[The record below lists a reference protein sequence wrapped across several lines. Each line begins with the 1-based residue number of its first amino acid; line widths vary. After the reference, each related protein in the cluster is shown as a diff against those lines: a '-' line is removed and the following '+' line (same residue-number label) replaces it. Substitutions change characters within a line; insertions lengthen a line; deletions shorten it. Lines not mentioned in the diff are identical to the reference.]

1 MREREAHLV
10 ECCGGCNVWQIY
22 GCTVRTVDDG
32 EERRQPSQSMH
43 SERQRRSRQD
53 QNKPESRDFGEEKVG
68 GMSMCIEN
76 NVLVMVLTEMR
87 STIEYYVLRY
97 TQNFL
102 VEFDFL
108 VRELGEGFILVR
120 NLYERIFGGRERKWA
135 VK

>member
-1 MREREAHLV
+1 
-10 ECCGGCNVWQIY
+10 
-22 GCTVRTVDDG
+22 
-32 EERRQPSQSMH
+32 
-43 SERQRRSRQD
+43 
-53 QNKPESRDFGEEKVG
+53 
-68 GMSMCIEN
+68 MCIEN